1 MSPPLSV
8 RVIRWMFQSRLEG
21 PAVASAPPSGV
32 GPIPPNDEVSTV
44 LVAPVTRERAVSA
57 ASVPPRTKEGFPI
70 RSWSP
75 TTASSWASVLVRAVG
90 SVPGPAST
98 RIAFQSATSQRS
110 LKASCGVA
118 SSPVT

>member
-1 MSPPLSV
+1 M
-8 RVIRWMFQSRLEG
+8 
-21 PAVASAPPSGV
+21 
-32 GPIPPNDEVSTV
+32 PPNDEVSTA
-44 LVAPVTRERAVSA
+44 LKAPVRRERAVSA
-57 ASVPPRTKEGFPI
+57 ASVPPGTKAGLPS

-75 TTASSWASVLVRAVG
+75 TTASGWASVLVRAVG

-118 SSPVT
+118 VSPVP